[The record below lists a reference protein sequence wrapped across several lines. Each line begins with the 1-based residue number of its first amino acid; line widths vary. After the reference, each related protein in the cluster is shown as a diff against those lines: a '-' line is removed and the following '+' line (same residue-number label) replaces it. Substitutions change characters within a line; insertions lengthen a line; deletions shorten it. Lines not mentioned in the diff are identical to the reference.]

1 MIGRI
6 EIGIIWVF
14 CLVSTGLAQTRYQIT
29 RIPTVEGTNSVALG
43 INNQGDVVG
52 YSFQGEDYQG
62 FLYSTAQRS
71 LTNVGSLGGNITA
84 ACAIND
90 AGQVTGYS
98 QDANGNYLA
107 FLFSR
112 NQPITSLGTLDNAST
127 SEAFGINKS
136 GAVVG
141 DSQSGELNH
150 RPVLFSKNSVQ
161 DLGLGGSNDPDAL
174 ETAYAINDAGQIVG
188 RHSYGKNI
196 FHAFTLLDGNTTDL
210 RTLGG
215 TNGEALAIN
224 KSGTVVGDSDTTEGS
239 THGFVFE
246 RSQLKDLGTLPGFET
261 SSFAR
266 GINNSGDIVGE
277 SDSADQK
284 RAFLF
289 TKNQLVEL
297 DRLTENLAEAG
308 FKSLDVAYGINDKG
322 SIVGYGT
329 TSNDLKAAYIAVPD
343 TRHEEPAGGVAQPV
357 AQQTTRPPP
366 TPQPQDNGQEQP
378 SAGPDSEDYDVF
390 YSGLSSDEGNWVE
403 AGNYGYC
410 FRPRVSENWR
420 PYREGHWVWTDQGW
434 YWDSSERFA
443 WATYHYGRWVNIDGT
458 GWCWVPG
465 NQWAPAWVSW
475 RESAEHVGW
484 APLPPEAEVSSDQPI
499 SSWSDSNYDI
509 GPAAYAFISFAHW
522 REPNYAR
529 YVERPERNIQIIRE
543 TRNVTNIVTQNNV
556 INNFG
561 PRVQTI
567 ERRTNH
573 PIPQVQLALN
583 RSTEPKA
590 NYGQTR
596 QGNRL
601 NVIAPAANLRA
612 QGARAPSVQNRIEN
626 PRVEKGWRGVR
637 PADAAKLK
645 KTIAEQNP
653 PPKSPPQA
661 KTLVNPRPDDKGRV
675 SETPGTTGSPA
686 VLPSPVVAAP
696 GQRPPPNLL
705 KPGGGPPNV
714 HGTPGSPPNA
724 AVPGRSPGH
733 GKKPIPPNLLE
744 TKPSTT
750 PHSAATP
757 QSVASPAQAGKPETK
772 PSAPANLVKPNPTG
786 TPRPPT
792 NQEAPRATPTLPAA
806 PANPIAPT
814 ITTPTPPPPPPSP
827 KLNQGRPTVQAPA
840 TPPAAPSP
848 KLNPA
853 PSTIQAPATP
863 PAAPSPK
870 LNPPP
875 PTVQAP
881 ATPPANHLPSTNP
894 APPRQNAAAPKPAPQ
909 ATPAPPAKQAT
920 MPQPRAKPVSTAPPA
935 SSHPAA
941 AKPAAKP
948 QSKTPAQ
955 PHTPTPRA
963 QASHPAPAKPA
974 AQSSAPKA
982 QVKTPP
988 PAQRQAAPPPHV
1000 SHPPAAKPPAQKPA
1014 PPKQAPANQKNEA
1027 AKGKP
1032 TPKP

>member
-1 MIGRI
+1 MKNEDLIQMKRPA
-6 EIGIIWVF
+6 EIWRQASRVLRVLESFGTIWAF
-14 CLVSTGLAQTRYQIT
+14 CFASTGFAQNRYQIT
-29 RIPTVEGTNSVALG
+29 RIPTVEGANSVALG
-43 INNQGDVVG
+43 INNKGDVVG
-52 YSFQGEDYQG
+52 YSFQGEEYQG
-62 FLYSTAQRS
+62 FLYSASQHSPTD
-71 LTNVGSLGGNITA
+71 VGSLGGNITA

-98 QDANGNYLA
+98 QDGNGNYLA

-112 NQPITSLGTLDNAST
+112 DQPMASLGTLDNAST
-127 SEAFGINKS
+127 SEAFGINKR

-150 RPVLFSKNSVQ
+150 RPVLFAKNSVQ

-188 RHSYGKNI
+188 RHSNGKNI
-196 FHAFTLLDGNTTDL
+196 FHAFVLLDGNMTDL

-224 KSGTVVGDSDTTEGS
+224 KSGTVAGDSDTTEGS

-246 RSQLKDLGTLPGFET
+246 HSELKDLGTLPGFET
-261 SSFAR
+261 ASYAR

-284 RAFLF
+284 RAFLY
-289 TKNQLVEL
+289 TKKQLIEL
-297 DRLTENLAEAG
+297 DRLAENLAEAG

-329 TSNDLKAAYIAVPD
+329 TSDDLKAAFIAVPD
-343 TRHEEPAGGVAQPV
+343 TRHEGPAGGVPQPV
-357 AQQTTRPPP
+357 AQRPTRPPP

-378 SAGPDSEDYDVF
+378 TAGPETEDYDVF

-410 FRPRVSENWR
+410 FRPRVSENWK
-420 PYREGHWVWTDQGW
+420 PYQDGHWVWTDQGW

-475 RESAEHVGW
+475 RESSEHVGW
-484 APLPPEAEVSSDQPI
+484 APLPPEADVSADRPI
-499 SSWSDSNYDI
+499 SSWSDSNYDV

-561 PRVQTI
+561 PRVRTI

-583 RSTEPKA
+583 RSTDPKA

-601 NVIAPAANLRA
+601 NVIAPAANLRPQA
-612 QGARAPSVQNRIEN
+612 ARAPSVQNRIEN
-626 PRVEKGWRGVR
+626 PRIEKGWRGVK
-637 PADAAKLK
+637 PDDAAKLK

-653 PPKSPPQA
+653 PPKSPPQS
-661 KTLVNPRPDDKGRV
+661 KSLVNPRPGDKGQV
-675 SETPGTTGSPA
+675 SQPPGTTGSPA
-686 VLPSPVVAAP
+686 ALPSPAVGAT
-696 GQRPPPNLL
+696 GQKPPPNLL

-714 HGTPGSPPNA
+714 HGTPGGASPNA
-724 AVPGRSPGH
+724 VVPDRSPGH
-733 GKKPIPPNLLE
+733 GKRPVPPNLLE
-744 TKPSTT
+744 AKPSTT
-750 PHSAATP
+750 PRLSATP
-757 QSVASPAQAGKPETK
+757 QSVASPAQERTPETK
-772 PSAPANLVKPNPTG
+772 PSAVPPNLLKPNPTG

-792 NQEAPRATPTLPAA
+792 NQEAPKATPPIPTAPGNPVPPTVKATATPETLA
-806 PANPIAPT
+806 
-814 ITTPTPPPPPPSP
+814 P
-827 KLNQGRPTVQAPA
+827 KLNQVPPTVKAAA
-840 TPPAAPSP
+840 TPPAT
-848 KLNPA
+848 PA
-853 PSTIQAPATP
+853 PKVNPGP
-863 PAAPSPK
+863 PAQS
-870 LNPPP
+870 
-875 PTVQAP
+875 
-881 ATPPANHLPSTNP
+881 
-894 APPRQNAAAPKPAPQ
+894 AAAPKPATQ
-909 ATPAPPAKQAT
+909 AIPAPPAKPT
-920 MPQPRAKPVSTAPPA
+920 TKPQPQAKPASTPAPT
-935 SSHPAA
+935 SSHPVVV
-941 AKPAAKP
+941 KPAAQKTVPAKP
-948 QSKTPAQ
+948 QSKAPAPRVQ
-955 PHTPTPRA
+955 HTPTA
-963 QASHPAPAKPA
+963 QPQTSHPAPAKPA
-974 AQSSAPKA
+974 VQRSAPPKA
-982 QVKTPP
+982 QIKTPVP
-988 PAQRQAAPPPHV
+988 PAQHPAAPPPHV

-1014 PPKQAPANQKNEA
+1014 PPKQAPANQKHEA